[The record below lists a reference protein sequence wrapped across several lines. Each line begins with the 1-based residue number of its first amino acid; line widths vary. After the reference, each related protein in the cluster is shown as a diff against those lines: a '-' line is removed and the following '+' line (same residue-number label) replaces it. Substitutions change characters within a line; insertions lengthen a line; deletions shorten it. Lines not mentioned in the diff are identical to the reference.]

1 MPDELNPGQPV
12 TVAQTTAYALPPT
25 VVWVASDTAVDVG
38 MSTGTTGWTALTGAN
53 TVGAATSMLYVRCTA
68 STNAVVVVKR
78 LS

>member
-12 TVAQTTAYALPPT
+12 TVAQTTAYALPP
-25 VVWVASDTAVDVG
+25 VVVSISSDTAVEVG
-38 MSTGTTGWTALTGAN
+38 MTSGTTGWTALTGAN
-53 TVGAATSMLYVRCTA
+53 TVGAQTSMLYVRCTA